1 MSVVSGDIYSPN
13 FQVENIF
20 TLDDVENSNHWLTP
34 DQSGGAFILNFGC
47 TPTFQAIVLVN
58 THNAQHRDRST
69 RHFRF
74 FAPDLWPVIFS
85 IPRLFA
91 GQTEAGAW
99 TQVLDTE
106 LADSRQQQDSDP
118 ARLQMIMLDNK
129 VTARFVKFELITW
142 WGKSGGLQFFEIF
155 RDTGKNNMT
164 YFIRNGGL
172 IMITIARI

>member
-13 FQVENIF
+13 FPVENIF

-34 DQSGGAFILNFGC
+34 DQSGGSFILNFGC
-47 TPTFQAIVLVN
+47 GPTFKAIVLVN

-74 FAPDLWPVIFS
+74 FGPDMWPVIFY

-91 GQTEAGAW
+91 GQTGAGPW

-142 WGKSGGLQFFEIF
+142 WGKSGGLQFFDIF

-164 YFIRNGGL
+164 YFIRNGGGVFFWGGG
-172 IMITIARI
+172 